1 MMSDLGKSILSGAN
15 EALEYARGDHSKGKA
30 QVVKV
35 PDIVDVVSIRDSLH
49 MTRQEF
55 SETFG
60 FSIRT
65 LEKWE
70 RGERHPEGPARAYLT
85 VIAKEPS
92 IVQKALNS

>member
-1 MMSDLGKSILSGAN
+1 MSDIGKSILNGAN
-15 EALEYARGDHSKGKA
+15 EALEYARGNQSKGKA
-30 QVVKV
+30 HIVKIPDDVNVVT
-35 PDIVDVVSIRDSLH
+35 IRDSLH

-55 SETFG
+55 SDAFG

-92 IVQKALNS
+92 AVQKALNS